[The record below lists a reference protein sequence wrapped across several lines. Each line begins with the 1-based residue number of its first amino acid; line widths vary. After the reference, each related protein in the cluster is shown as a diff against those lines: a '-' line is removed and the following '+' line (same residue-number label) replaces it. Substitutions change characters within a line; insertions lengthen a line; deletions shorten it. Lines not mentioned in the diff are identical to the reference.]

1 MYQHLLV
8 PLDGSRLAE
17 AVLPATLELARRC
30 HARVTLLHIL
40 ETAAPATIHGD
51 RHLRNDSEAET
62 YLNDLAAHL
71 DFPRARLSLEVHPEP
86 EADVARSI
94 FHHASELKADL
105 VVLST
110 HGYMG
115 LREWLLGSVPQK
127 VLRPGAPPVLMLQP
141 TPKGQA
147 PSFKPDRGVV
157 YLEGTTGDEAILRAA
172 TELARQCGA
181 ALHLVRCVPTR
192 NTLIGP
198 EAATGT
204 LLPATVSA
212 MLDLVEREAAEAL
225 ENQCA
230 KLKAQQIAVTAQV
243 TRGDVLKQLLEVVH
257 LQSADILCLTT
268 HGESGL
274 AALGTEEIAPRI
286 LNQFRGAFLLVH
298 TDD

>member
-8 PLDGSRLAE
+8 PLDGSKLAE

-51 RHLRNDSEAET
+51 RHLRGIPEAEA
-62 YLNDLAAHL
+62 YLNDLTAHL
-71 DFPRARLSLEVHPEP
+71 DFAREQLSFEVHPDP
-86 EADVARSI
+86 EADVASSI
-94 FHHASELKADL
+94 FRHANELKADL

-110 HGYMG
+110 HGHLG
-115 LREWLLGSVPQK
+115 LREWLFGSVPQK

-141 TPKGQA
+141 TLDGQA
-147 PSFKPDRGVV
+147 SAFKPDRGVV
-157 YLEGTTGDEAILRAA
+157 YLEGTTGDEAILAA
-172 TELARQCGA
+172 AEEMARQWGTV
-181 ALHLVRCVPTR
+181 LHLVRCVPTR
-192 NTLIGP
+192 RTLAGP

-225 ENQCA
+225 ENQRA
-230 KLKAQQIAVTAQV
+230 KLKAKQIAVTAQV
-243 TRGDVLKQLLEVVH
+243 TRGDILKQLLEVAH
-257 LQSADILCLTT
+257 LQQADVLCLTT